1 LKLNTDHNNVVKI
14 KNIII
19 ESMLGPGG
27 FAVDA
32 TAGNGN
38 DSLLL
43 SDTVGKNGKVLSFD
57 IQESAI
63 SNSHSL
69 LKSKAKYN
77 NYRFVCDCHTRLS
90 EYIDE
95 PVDIFVY
102 NLGYLPGGDKSKTT
116 TAENT
121 IISIKTAMSLLKIKG
136 GLLIVSYP
144 GHESGYRE
152 EKAIRLFSEELDQR
166 KWSVLRSEFINQVN
180 SPPVLY
186 FIQKR

>member
-1 LKLNTDHNNVVKI
+1 LDTDLNNAVKI
-14 KNIII
+14 KNLFI
-19 ESMLGPGG
+19 ESMLKPGG

-32 TAGNGN
+32 TAGNGH
-38 DSLLL
+38 DSLFL
-43 SDTVGKNGKVLSFD
+43 SDIVGKKGKVLGFD

-63 SNSHSL
+63 GNSLSL
-69 LKSKAKYN
+69 LESNAKCN

-121 IISIKTAMSLLKIKG
+121 ILSIKTAMSLLKTKG
-136 GLLIVSYP
+136 ALLIVCYP
-144 GHESGYRE
+144 GHESGYQE
-152 EKAIRLFSEELDQR
+152 EEAIRLFSEELGQR
-166 KWSVLRSEFINQVN
+166 EWSVLRSVFMNQVN
-180 SPPVLY
+180 CPPVLY

>member
-1 LKLNTDHNNVVKI
+1 MNEDLNNAVKI
-14 KNIII
+14 KNLFIVR
-19 ESMLGPGG
+19 MLQPGG

-32 TAGNGN
+32 TAGNGH
-38 DSLLL
+38 DSLFL
-43 SDTVGKNGKVLSFD
+43 SDMVGKNGKVLGFD

-63 SNSHSL
+63 GNSRSL
-69 LKSKAKYN
+69 LESNAKYN

-116 TAENT
+116 NAENT
-121 IISIKTAMSLLKIKG
+121 ILSVKTAMSLLKTKG
-136 GLLIVSYP
+136 SLLIVCYP

-152 EKAIRLFSEELDQR
+152 EEAIRVFSEELDQR
-166 KWSVLRSEFINQVN
+166 KWSVLRSEFINQVKN
-180 SPPVLY
+180 PPVLY